1 MLRAVCD
8 SGFAGSESKQPRSDA
23 NRAKIDNRGIRVLT
37 DAEALPADEQEMLE
51 RLLRQRR
58 IETWRQETAAEARNA
73 IKAFR
78 SGKLKSQSA
87 KSLIANLR
95 ESK

>member
-1 MLRAVCD
+1 MAALTLD
-8 SGFAGSESKQPRSDA
+8 
-23 NRAKIDNRGIRVLT
+23 RVLT
-37 DAEALPADEQEMLE
+37 EAEALPADEREILE

-58 IETWRQETAAEARNA
+58 IETWRQETAAEARSA

-87 KSLIANLR
+87 ESLIANLR
-95 ESK
+95 KSR